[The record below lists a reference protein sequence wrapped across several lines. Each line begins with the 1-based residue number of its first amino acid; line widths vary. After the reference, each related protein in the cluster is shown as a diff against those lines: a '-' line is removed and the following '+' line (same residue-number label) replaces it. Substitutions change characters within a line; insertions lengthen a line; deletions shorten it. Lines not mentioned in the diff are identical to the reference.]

1 MSLKGTVIELDSQIV
16 TIKTSAEKCNLML
29 ERLYEIFGKILNDA
43 QKAAAWDETGVVAN
57 IAQDY
62 FLDIID
68 TLKRID
74 VLIPQ
79 LLEET
84 KEFEELS
91 EGCRNDAMRISATKA
106 ELKSSIVGMLDCA
119 NERQLQNVYHFLRGM
134 MEQADKTVK
143 RSETRRKT
151 TS

>member
-1 MSLKGTVIELDSQIV
+1 MDLKETVIELDSQIA

-29 ERLYEIFGKILNDA
+29 ERLYEIFGRILNDD

-62 FLDIID
+62 FLDIIE

-84 KEFEELS
+84 KEFEELA

-106 ELKSSIVGMLDCA
+106 ELKSSIVEMLDCA
-119 NERQLQNVYHFLRGM
+119 DKAKLHFVYTILKDLI
-134 MEQADKTVK
+134 AD
-143 RSETRRKT
+143 
-151 TS
+151 

>member
-1 MSLKGTVIELDSQIV
+1 MDLKETVIELDSQIA
-16 TIKTSAEKCNLML
+16 TIKTSSEKCNLML
-29 ERLYEIFGKILNDA
+29 ERLYEIFSRILNDD

-62 FLDIID
+62 FLDIIE

-74 VLIPQ
+74 VLIPK

-84 KEFEELS
+84 KEFEELA

-106 ELKSSIVGMLDCA
+106 ELKSNIVEMLDCA
-119 NERQLQNVYHFLRGM
+119 DKAKLHFVYTILKDHHF
-134 MEQADKTVK
+134 
-143 RSETRRKT
+143 T
-151 TS
+151 TF

>member
-1 MSLKGTVIELDSQIV
+1 MDLKETVIELDSQIA

-29 ERLYEIFGKILNDA
+29 ERLYEIFGRILNDD
-43 QKAAAWDETGVVAN
+43 QKAATWDETGVVAN

-62 FLDIID
+62 FLDILE

-84 KEFEELS
+84 KEFEELA

-106 ELKSSIVGMLDCA
+106 ELKSSIVEMLDCA
-119 NERQLQNVYHFLRGM
+119 DKATLHFVYTILKDLI
-134 MEQADKTVK
+134 AD
-143 RSETRRKT
+143 
-151 TS
+151 